1 MGATTFATGCMSNA
15 SPRTPLPPGRGLPRL
30 WAYARPERGR
40 VLLATLYTTLG
51 KVMDVAPEILIGVVI
66 DVVVRGQRSFLAT
79 RFGIED
85 RWDQIVVLALL
96 NALIWILESSFGYL
110 SAVAWRNLSQRI
122 EHGLRTEVYAHVQT
136 LELSWFEETR
146 SGGISSILNDDVNQ
160 LERFLDTGAASILN
174 VFWNVVLVG
183 AVFAASSWLL
193 TLLAFLPIPL
203 IVLGSMRFQRR
214 LQPRYARVREAVAEL
229 GAVLTA
235 NLGGISTIKAFT
247 AEDREAARLTRASEA
262 YRLANRDAIRISA
275 AFVPLIRMLILA
287 GFSCTLVVGGWMAL
301 QGRLEVGLYS
311 VLVFM
316 TQRLLWPMTSLG
328 DTLDQYQRAMAST
341 DRILGLLDLKPTM
354 REGARDLPSPLRG
367 ELRLE
372 GVSFGYGDGP
382 DVLRGI
388 DLWVPA
394 GQTHAIVGATGAGKS
409 TLLKLLLRFH
419 DPRSGRVTLDGVD
432 LRDLRYAAL
441 RSAMGYVSQ
450 DVFLFHGTVKDN
462 VAYGRPDATLSQ
474 IQAAAAAAEAAD
486 FIEALPQGYETV
498 VGERGQKLS
507 GGQRQRLAL
516 ARALLRDPAILI
528 LDEATSAVDNETEA
542 AIQRSL
548 ARVTRGRSS
557 VVIAHRLSTVR
568 DADRIW
574 VLDDG
579 RVAEAGSH
587 DELLLRAGGLY
598 AALWRVQTG
607 ERSRAESP
615 AEGP

>member
-1 MGATTFATGCMSNA
+1 
-15 SPRTPLPPGRGLPRL
+15 
-30 WAYARPERGR
+30 
-40 VLLATLYTTLG
+40 VLLAAFYTTMG
-51 KVMDVAPEILIGVVI
+51 KVMDVAPEILIGVLI

-85 RWDQIVVLALL
+85 RWEQILVLALL
-96 NALIWILESSFGYL
+96 NAVVWILESSFGYL

-136 LELSWFEETR
+136 LELSWFEEAR
-146 SGGISSILNDDVNQ
+146 SGGISSILNDDINQ

-214 LQPRYARVREAVAEL
+214 LQPLYVRVREAVAEL

-235 NLGGISTIKAFT
+235 NLSGISTIKAFT
-247 AEDREAARLTRASEA
+247 AEGREAARLAQASEA
-262 YRLANRDAIRISA
+262 YRLANRDAIRISS

-287 GFSCTLVVGGWMAL
+287 GFSCTLVVGGWL
-301 QGRLEVGLYS
+301 VLEGRLEVGLYS

-341 DRILGLLDLKPTM
+341 DRILGLLDLRPTM
-354 REGARDLPSPLRG
+354 REGRRDLPSPLRG

-372 GVSFGYGDGP
+372 GLSFGYAEGP
-382 DVLRGI
+382 DVLRDI
-388 DLWVPA
+388 ELRVPA
-394 GQTHAIVGATGAGKS
+394 GETHAIVGATGAGKS

-419 DPRSGRVTLDGVD
+419 DPRRGRVTLDGID
-432 LRDLRYAAL
+432 LRELRYDAL
-441 RSAMGYVSQ
+441 RSALGYVSQ
-450 DVFLFHGTVKDN
+450 DVFLFHGSVRDN
-462 VAYGRPDATLSQ
+462 IAYGRPEASLAQ
-474 IQAAAAAAEAAD
+474 IQAAAAAAEAAA
-486 FIEALPQGYETV
+486 FIEALPEGYDTV

-507 GGQRQRLAL
+507 GGQRQRLSL

-548 ARVTRGRSS
+548 ARVTRGRTSL
-557 VVIAHRLSTVR
+557 VIAHRLSTVR
-568 DADRIW
+568 AADRIW
-574 VLDDG
+574 VLDEG
-579 RVAEAGSH
+579 RVVEAGSH
-587 DELLLRAGGLY
+587 EALLGMEGVYAG
-598 AALWRVQTG
+598 LWRVQTG
-607 ERSRAESP
+607 EKGMPETLS
-615 AEGP
+615 

>member
-1 MGATTFATGCMSNA
+1 MALPDYAMMPFMSNA
-15 SPRTPLPPGRGLPRL
+15 FPATSAPPGGGLRRL

-40 VLLATLYTTLG
+40 VLRAAFYTTMG

-85 RWDQIVVLALL
+85 RADQILVLAGL
-96 NALIWILESSFGYL
+96 NAVVWILESSFGYL

-122 EHGLRTEVYAHVQT
+122 EHGLRTEVYAHVQG
-136 LELSWFEETR
+136 LELSWFEEAR

-235 NLGGISTIKAFT
+235 NLSGISTIKAFT
-247 AEDREAARLTRASEA
+247 AEDREAARLARASED
-262 YRLANRDAIRISA
+262 YRLANRDAIRISS

-287 GFSCTLVVGGWMAL
+287 GFSCTLVVGGLMVL

-341 DRILGLLDLKPTM
+341 ERILGLLDLRPTM
-354 REGARDLPSPLRG
+354 REGTRELPRPLSG

-372 GVSFGYGDGP
+372 GVSFGYGEGP
-382 DVLRGI
+382 DVLSGI

-419 DPRSGRVTLDGVD
+419 DPRAGRVTLDGFD
-432 LRDLRYAAL
+432 LRELSYASL

-450 DVFLFHGTVKDN
+450 DVFLFHGTVRDN
-462 VAYGRPDATLSQ
+462 IAYGRPDAGLEE
-474 IQAAAAAAEAAD
+474 IRAAAAAAEAAD
-486 FIEALPQGYETV
+486 FIEALPQGYDTV

-507 GGQRQRLAL
+507 GGQRQRLSL

-574 VLDDG
+574 VLEGG
-579 RVAEAGSH
+579 RVVEAGRH
-587 DELLLRAGGLY
+587 EELVAAGGLY

-607 ERSRAESP
+607 
-615 AEGP
+615 G

>member
-1 MGATTFATGCMSNA
+1 MSGSRSA
-15 SPRTPLPPGRGLPRL
+15 PAPGLKRL
-30 WAYARPERGR
+30 WAYARPHRGR
-40 VLLATLYTTLG
+40 VLLAATYTTLG

-66 DVVVRGQRSFLAT
+66 DVVVRGQGSFLAT
-79 RFGIED
+79 RFGIQD
-85 RWDQIVVLALL
+85 RWEQLLVLAAL
-96 NALIWILESSFGYL
+96 NAVVWVLESTFGYL
-110 SAVAWRNLSQRI
+110 GAVAWRNLSQQI
-122 EHGLRTEVYAHVQT
+122 EHDLRTEVYAHVQA
-136 LELSWFEETR
+136 LDVSWFEDAR
-146 SGGISSILNDDVNQ
+146 AGGISSILNDDVNQ

-203 IVLGSMRFQRR
+203 IVLGSMCFQRL
-214 LQPRYARVREAVAEL
+214 LQPRYARVRAAVAEL
-229 GAVLTA
+229 AGGLTA
-235 NLGGISTIKAFT
+235 NLGGITTIKAFT
-247 AEDREAARLTRASEA
+247 AEAREAARIAAASED
-262 YRLANRDAIRISA
+262 YRAANQEAIRYSA
-275 AFVPLIRMLILA
+275 AFVPLIRLLILA
-287 GFSCTLVVGGWMAL
+287 GFSCTLVVGGWMVL

-341 DRILGLLDLKPTM
+341 DRILGLLDLRPSM
-354 REGARDLPSPLRG
+354 REGDAALPVPLHG
-367 ELRLE
+367 ELCLQ
-372 GVSFGYGDGP
+372 GLSFGYGDGP
-382 DVLRGI
+382 DVLQGI
-388 DLWVPA
+388 DLTVPA

-419 DPRSGRVTLDGVD
+419 DPRAGRVTLDGVD
-432 LRDLRYAAL
+432 LRQLSYAAL

-450 DVFLFHGTVKDN
+450 EVFLFHGTVREN
-462 VAYGRPDATLSQ
+462 IAYGRAEATAEQ
-474 IQAAAAAAEAAD
+474 IAASAAAAEAGS
-486 FIEALPQGYETV
+486 FIEALPRGYDTV

-507 GGQRQRLAL
+507 GGQRQRLSL
-516 ARALLRDPAILI
+516 ARAILRDPAILI

-548 ARVTRGRSS
+548 ARVTQGRTS

-574 VLDDG
+574 VLEAG
-579 RVAEAGSH
+579 RLAEAGTH
-587 DELLLRAGGLY
+587 EELVRGGGIY

-607 ERSRAESP
+607 ER
-615 AEGP
+615 GG